1 MNIAR
6 KVRDFAQTVD
16 IHSMGYVDLN
26 NCLGELRVLLA
37 RLSIEKENRLNE
49 RAKDAAQ
56 GIHNEML
63 PSKELPHWT
72 HQCPLLRILKNN
84 SYLLTASVRLSV
96 P

>member
-37 RLSIEKENRLNE
+37 RLSIEKESRLNE
-49 RAKDAAQ
+49 RAKDDAQ
-56 GIHNEML
+56 NIHNEQQ
-63 PSKELPHWT
+63 KEREQFDAHVRKIVEGKKT
-72 HQCPLLRILKNN
+72 HK
-84 SYLLTASVRLSV
+84 
-96 P
+96 

>member
-37 RLSIEKENRLNE
+37 RLSIEKESRLNE
-49 RAKDAAQ
+49 RAKDDAQ
-56 GIHNEML
+56 GIHNEQQ
-63 PSKELPHWT
+63 KEREQFDAHVRKIVEGKKT
-72 HQCPLLRILKNN
+72 HK
-84 SYLLTASVRLSV
+84 
-96 P
+96 

>member
-56 GIHNEML
+56 GIHNEQQ
-63 PSKELPHWT
+63 KEREQFDAHVRKLVEGKKT
-72 HQCPLLRILKNN
+72 HK
-84 SYLLTASVRLSV
+84 
-96 P
+96 